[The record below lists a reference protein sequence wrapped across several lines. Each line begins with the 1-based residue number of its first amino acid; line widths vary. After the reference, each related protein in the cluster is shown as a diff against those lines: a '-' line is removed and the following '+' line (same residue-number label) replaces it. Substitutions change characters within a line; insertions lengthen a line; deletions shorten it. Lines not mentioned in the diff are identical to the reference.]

1 MNVVSS
7 SRTFL
12 LVFVCTILVALFQVL
27 FINFSLNL
35 LLFFGLFYLFF
46 RLHCLPFSHAL
57 FFKIFFAAIFYR
69 FFNVL
74 FISFI
79 FLFLNLF
86 PRMSGFALFNY
97 IDPSLIPSS
106 YFDDNYSNI
115 FRGKLIY
122 DSIF

>member
-27 FINFSLNL
+27 FINFSLDL
-35 LLFFGLFYLFF
+35 LLFCIVYLFF
-46 RLHCLPFSHAL
+46 RLHCLPLSHAL

-69 FFNVL
+69 FFNVFL

-86 PRMSGFALFNY
+86 RRMSGFALFNY

-115 FRGKLIY
+115 FRG
-122 DSIF
+122 